1 MAKDKIVSMRFLS
14 RRTTFWLSTAISL
27 LAIVVWV
34 LAPRSRINQESFDR
48 MQVGMCKTEI
58 EEILGNADRPKT
70 LGFSFVWYEYGFWSS
85 GPNWIEVYFENKD
98 HGLSRKTLHL
108 ATLGE
113 TLQWYAKKGAEKIG
127 IEWQ

>member
-1 MAKDKIVSMRFLS
+1 MPGVVPQGDEPRQKI
-14 RRTTFWLSTAISL
+14 
-27 LAIVVWV
+27 
-34 LAPRSRINQESFDR
+34 RSRLGAPCLVLGYLLTLYDGRERIT
-48 MQVGMCKTEI
+48 TEI

-113 TLQWYAKKGAEKIG
+113 TLQWYANKGAEKIG